1 MADEPFRRFP
11 ARHETNADARRRRTH
26 GPLTGSGMFAHASRA
41 LAASLDA
48 SFDAYDR
55 ASALRRFPRL
65 LPETIASETQE
76 AALAVLSEL
85 ERALRVERAKAG
97 QWSYDLNRHI
107 GLLVAYRA
115 EKARA
120 ERIARTQT
128 RSTNS
133 PRR

>member
-1 MADEPFRRFP
+1 MADEPYRRLSAHAEAANVP
-11 ARHETNADARRRRTH
+11 GRRRRTNR
-26 GPLTGSGMFAHASRA
+26 PFADPPMFGLASRA

-48 SFDAYDR
+48 GLAAYDR

-65 LPETIASETQE
+65 SPDTIEGETQE
-76 AALAVLSEL
+76 AAQAVLREL
-85 ERALRVERAKAG
+85 ERALRAERARAG

-120 ERIARTQT
+120 ERIARLRMTED
-128 RSTNS
+128 R
-133 PRR
+133 